1 MLWNC
6 FKHSKDII
14 ILLNRQSPKCYEKD
28 SLWLHT
34 KREASYHN
42 GYIKFLSVL
51 IFKIWQTYLQNI
63 SCDKTCPPPPNYYW
77 KWKTLCVLIQELE
90 IVKSLWESRGLIVWL
105 NKFSGYSCII
115 NSLSFFLST
124 GILKMIYALTWFT

>member
-1 MLWNC
+1 MLKNRFGERIDASFLNQKKVFLILWYYYSRIYPWTNFNNLLWNC

-77 KWKTLCVLIQELE
+77 KCKTLCVAN
-90 IVKSLWESRGLIVWL
+90 SRTR
-105 NKFSGYSCII
+105 NCEKFVRV
-115 NSLSFFLST
+115 
-124 GILKMIYALTWFT
+124 